1 MGENRQPD
9 VCLARTDS
17 SLVNSVLVLTYW
29 KYQQVIDVNNWKYQ
43 LVVDVNNWKYQ
54 LVVDVNNWKYQLVVD
69 VNKCIEKYRKL
80 HKTNSE

>member
-29 KYQQVIDVNNWKYQ
+29 KYQLI
-43 LVVDVNNWKYQ
+43 
-54 LVVDVNNWKYQLVVD
+54 VDVNNWKYQLVVD